1 MPSVASINFCAN
13 SKTNRP
19 KEKKNFKGGFL
30 AMGASTLTS
39 LAFTPVSLLCA
50 KGLTSPSKNLTP
62 KEIKTLNDDA
72 SDILNKLTNLAQ
84 KGVTIEHVDAKDYI
98 DLPIEGRFSSWIKDQ
113 IPINSATK
121 GKNAF
126 FASATNQVIYN
137 KNKLPLAAFHELG
150 HAFNFNNSAFWKSMQ
165 KMRMPMMGIA
175 SIFTLIPAITK
186 NHKAKEGEELTKKE
200 KFVNGLRNASPFLA
214 AGCYLPMVLEE
225 GMATLRGNKWAKELF
240 GATSDLAN
248 KVAKTNRFGFISYSL
263 AAVSVGLA
271 TFVAKKVKDNSD
283 EKRAQKIA

>member
-39 LAFTPVSLLCA
+39 LAFTPVSLLCG
-50 KGLTSPSKNLTP
+50 KGLTSPSKNLTL
-62 KEIKTLNDDA
+62 KEIKTLNDGA

-113 IPINSATK
+113 IPINSAIK

-126 FASATNQVIYN
+126 FSSTTNQVVYN

-200 KFVNGLRNASPFLA
+200 KFVNVTVKNSGVEIGES
-214 AGCYLPMVLEE
+214 E
-225 GMATLRGNKWAKELF
+225 KEKIF
-240 GATSDLAN
+240 
-248 KVAKTNRFGFISYSL
+248 NRFYRTEKTQGIEGTG
-263 AAVSVGLA
+263 VGLA
-271 TFVAKKVKDNSD
+271 IVKKIVDLHKGSVFVDSVNGYTTFEVVLPC
-283 EKRAQKIA
+283 